1 MLKVNFEE
9 RVKLI
14 PLDMNALHDETE
26 NGMGELVQ
34 AMSGGTG
41 SVLFKDAFNPAVDV
55 LGNITISIPEQWFG
69 IAGVVGKIPAQVA
82 PLGPDIAPINFRIFF
97 VNRRGDVL
105 GNRDQYQ
112 IVGGVI
118 SVVTN
123 SIVVRKSLSPRIEVT
138 SAAFPA
144 VPAPP
149 ILAPGDL
156 GYVEYASV
164 SWDGFTLSSTHNV
177 AAIYTFPGYASGVGL
192 HAGSH
197 LSTGLD
203 GIQLAALGG
212 PMGSVEGLMPEGSFQ
227 VLKESIRDVLVN
239 PACPY
244 FTATIVGDNTF
255 GAPTLAKKID
265 FRVRHDSSFLVKDV
279 SGVKF
284 LGLNFQTGPYAGDSG
299 RPSQSNHRHSPS
311 ETPIALEQAHV
322 TATSGMLGTVVSVP
336 NFPGITRIFSVQ
348 VFWAPPGIVSPNYPL
363 FECGWFQSPYGR
375 IGVKGI
381 IVADDEVKIEIG
393 GYAFIELTADALA
406 MAKVACP
413 GGWENAGSEAYPAAG
428 ELYVKIVGSR

>member
-9 RVKLI
+9 RVKII
-14 PLDMNALHDETE
+14 PLDMNDLHNETE

-41 SVLFKDAFNPAVDV
+41 SVLFKNAFNPAVLAPPD
-55 LGNITISIPEQWFG
+55 ITISIPEQWFG
-69 IAGVVGKIPAQVA
+69 IAGVVGKIPAIA
-82 PLGPDIAPINFRIFF
+82 KILGPVLIPANFRIFF

-118 SVVTN
+118 SVATN
-123 SIVVRKSLSPRIEVT
+123 VVIVRKSLSPRIEVT

-144 VPAPP
+144 IPAPP
-149 ILAPGDL
+149 VLAPGDI

-164 SWDGFTLSSTHNV
+164 SWDGITLSSTHNV
-177 AAIYTFPGYASGVGL
+177 AAIYTFPGYASGVGI
-192 HAGSH
+192 HGGSH

-203 GIQLAALGG
+203 PVPWASMAG
-212 PMGSVEGLMPEGSFQ
+212 PFGSTEGLMPTSSLA
-227 VLKESIRDVLVN
+227 VLLQAIQNITVN
-239 PACPY
+239 AACPY
-244 FTATIVGDNTF
+244 LTATVTGDNTF
-255 GAPTLAKKID
+255 GNPKEVELRI
-265 FRVRHDSSFLVKDV
+265 RHNSSLVVKDV

-322 TATSGMLGTVVSVP
+322 TATSGMMGTVVSVP

-348 VFWAPPGIVSPNYPL
+348 VFWAPPGIVTPNYPL

-381 IVADDEVKIEIG
+381 IVADDEVKIDIG
-393 GYAFIELTADALA
+393 GYSIIELTAGALA
-406 MAKVACP
+406 MAKVVCP
-413 GGWENAGSEAYPAAG
+413 GGWENAGSEAYPTAG